1 MKDIQIIWW
10 WGSMFL
16 YVITWFEVLQT
27 TCCVTRGIFLRK
39 TIFLEKKCLAPM
51 YNINGAYL
59 LQPNHSLQG
68 TKC

>member
-27 TCCVTRGIFLRK
+27 TCVTRGIFLRK
-39 TIFLEKKCLAPM
+39 TFFLEKKRLAPM